1 MHRSIF
7 PLALLSVFAVISAM
21 AADGP
26 VGGSLKLTERSRKPV
41 DEAGKVLEVIEK
53 PVEWAPSE
61 TALIICDMWDA
72 HWCKSATTRTGQI
85 APRIDKLAK
94 TLRAQG
100 SLIIHAP
107 SDTMKFYEGTP
118 QRLLAKNAP
127 AAQIPSPPNRRGGP
141 ALPIDDTDNG
151 CDDEPQC
158 TIP

>member
-1 MHRSIF
+1 MRRSIF
-7 PLALLSVFAVISAM
+7 PLFLISVFALVSST
-21 AADGP
+21 AADNLAAR
-26 VGGSLKLTERSRKPV
+26 SLKLTERSRKPV
-41 DEAGKVLEVIEK
+41 DETGKVLEVIEK
-53 PVEWAPSE
+53 PVDWAPSE
-61 TALIICDMWDA
+61 TALIICDMWDT

-127 AAQIPSPPNRRGGP
+127 AAQIPSPANRRGGP
-141 ALPIDDTDNG
+141 ALAIDDTHH
-151 CDDEPQC
+151 
-158 TIP
+158 